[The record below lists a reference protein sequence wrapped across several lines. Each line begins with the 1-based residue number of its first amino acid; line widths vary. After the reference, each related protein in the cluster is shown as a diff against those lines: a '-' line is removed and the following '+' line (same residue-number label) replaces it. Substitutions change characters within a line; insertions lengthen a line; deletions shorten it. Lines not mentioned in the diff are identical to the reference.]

1 MRRPFAILL
10 AVFSLLFLL
19 PSAAATDP
27 VVTLS
32 YLEESYLPSILD
44 QADELID
51 HRLDELWDSYV
62 ASLEARS
69 SQGAIYAALLHQAGY
84 TVDAE
89 YGMGGYLVTRDD
101 AYALPLGTMVSMT
114 SGMVSVEGNGVLVD
128 LAEGREC
135 FPGELLTPGH
145 AYLSAGEMAAGLRV
159 LSPDAELAFTG
170 HFAYLGMTPPAATST
185 APSGPHTARYTR
197 YADALHIMGLFL
209 GSDRGYEL
217 ERVGTRVEAVV
228 MLIRLLGE
236 ESAALSGDYSHPFRD
251 VPKWANQYVAYA
263 YEMGYTAGVSS
274 RAFAPDEE
282 ITSPQ
287 YLTFLLR
294 ALGYDDSR
302 GDFLWSE
309 ADQTAQELGLIT
321 AAERRSF
328 SDAFYRD
335 HMAYTSYRALSM
347 TLSGLPVRL
356 IDKLLESGAVSYE
369 AYLRAWI

>member
-1 MRRPFAILL
+1 MKKLTAVLL
-10 AVFSLLFLL
+10 AALSMLLIL

-51 HRLDELWDSYV
+51 GRLDELWDGYV
-62 ASLEARS
+62 TSLEARS
-69 SQGAIYAALLHQAGY
+69 STGAIYAALLQQAGY
-84 TVDAE
+84 TVDPS
-89 YGMGGYLVTRDD
+89 YGMGGYLATQDD
-101 AYALPLGTMVSMT
+101 LYALPLGTIVSMN
-114 SGMVSVEGNGVLVD
+114 SGMVSVEGNGILVD
-128 LAEGREC
+128 LSEGREC

-145 AYLSAGEMAAGLRV
+145 AYLSVGDMAAGLRV
-159 LSPDAELAFTG
+159 LSSDAELALTG
-170 HFAYLGMTPPAATST
+170 NFAYLGMNPPAASA

-197 YADALHIMGLFL
+197 YADALYTMGLFL

-217 ERVGTRVEAVV
+217 ERAGTRVEAIV

-236 ESAALSGDYSHPFRD
+236 ENAALSGNYSHPFRD
-251 VPKWANQYVAYA
+251 VPKWANPYVGYA

-274 RAFAPDEE
+274 RSFAPDEE
-282 ITSPQ
+282 ITSVQ

-294 ALGYDDSR
+294 ALGYDDRR

-309 ADQTAQELGLIT
+309 ADEAAQNLGLIT

-328 SDAFYRD
+328 SGTFYRD
-335 HMAYTSYRALSM
+335 HMAYTSYRALNM
-347 TLSGLPVRL
+347 FLCDQPIRL
-356 IDKLLESGAVSYE
+356 IEKLLETGAVTYE
-369 AYLRAWI
+369 AYLRAWF